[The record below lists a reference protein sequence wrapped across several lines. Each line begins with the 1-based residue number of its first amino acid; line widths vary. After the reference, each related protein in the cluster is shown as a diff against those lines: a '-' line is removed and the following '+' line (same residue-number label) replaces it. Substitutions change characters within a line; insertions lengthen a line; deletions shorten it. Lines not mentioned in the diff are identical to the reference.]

1 MTTVVIDTK
10 SKEAKKMVE
19 LLKST
24 KYAKIIDTQVPN
36 KETIKAME
44 DTQNGKLKP
53 YNSVDEMMAVLKQNA
68 GV

>member
-10 SKEAKKMVE
+10 SKEAKQMVE

-24 KYAKIIDTQVPN
+24 KYAKIIDNKVPN

-44 DTQNGKLKP
+44 DIQNGKLKS
-53 YNSVDEMMAVLKQNA
+53 YNSVDEMMAFLKEKT